1 MKRYL
6 FVILLCAACSGL
18 YANADT
24 ADVASPLMLSLDSC
38 RAMALRTSEDIK
50 IAELTVDKAQAE
62 KNALTS
68 MYFPKVSAMGG
79 VMYVFK
85 DINVMNSIEGVIP
98 PLEIT
103 DERIPEIL
111 LDPINKGLGQLRNDI
126 IDAWEPM
133 NISLKGVYMA
143 GLTLMQPVFAGGR
156 VVTGNRLAKMG
167 VGMAQ
172 DNLQMKKNETLLEA
186 DKMYWMYVSVREK
199 VKLASIYDN
208 LLTEVERLLTNV
220 EDVDMINRND
230 LMKVQVQHNQVRMQ
244 LQQAR
249 SGAELCRMALCRMI
263 GLDYAVQIVPTDT
276 VVQTPEY
283 VPLASDSAVYDRL
296 EYRLMKKMIMMKE
309 GQVRLTVGEYLPT
322 VGLAATYSVIGGVEI
337 LNTPDLPYE
346 IPAVMATVNIPLTQW
361 WEGSQ
366 KIKSAKIDKNIS
378 MLEMEKNKRLMELE
392 IKQAT
397 LNMQDAFTQIKMS
410 EEALDQAKE
419 NLRISTD
426 RYQVE
431 LETIVNLLD
440 AQSQWQM
447 AYSDLIDARINFR
460 IRETEFLKAT
470 AQLEC
475 Q

>member
-68 MYFPKVSAMGG
+68 MYFPKVSATGG

-167 VGMAQ
+167 VRMAQ

-249 SGAELCRMALCRMI
+249 SGAELCRMALCRMV

-296 EYRLMKKMIMMKE
+296 EYRLMKKMITE
-309 GQVRLTVGEYLPT
+309 RQ
-322 VGLAATYSVIGGVEI
+322 
-337 LNTPDLPYE
+337 N
-346 IPAVMATVNIPLTQW
+346 
-361 WEGSQ
+361 
-366 KIKSAKIDKNIS
+366 
-378 MLEMEKNKRLMELE
+378 EKNSNNKNKKFRRKCKSWWMWR
-392 IKQAT
+392 
-397 LNMQDAFTQIKMS
+397 MS
-410 EEALDQAKE
+410 NILP
-419 NLRISTD
+419 IS
-426 RYQVE
+426 
-431 LETIVNLLD
+431 L
-440 AQSQWQM
+440 
-447 AYSDLIDARINFR
+447 
-460 IRETEFLKAT
+460 
-470 AQLEC
+470 
-475 Q
+475 